1 MIKQRIF
8 PESNYKAIHCNHK
21 TMRIALDSS
30 KPITEL
36 TYPEFLDVDIFET
49 NNGKCRAACAWCYLN
64 GNENGKYVDDAVD
77 RIKSY
82 FGGMSDN
89 EKPFQVALPGSGEIF
104 EHPDWCNILES
115 FYDLG
120 ITPNYT
126 TNGMWADKLDS
137 ESDEEFTDRVFNVL
151 ESTNKFC
158 GGVAVSC
165 HKHIRDSWESA
176 AINYYNYGIKLNF
189 HIIISDKQSVD
200 YFFEIYDKW
209 KDKVDDFVLLPHGVQ
224 GRAKEKV
231 IEWDYLVSKMPED
244 VKQIAFGANFY
255 PYLNDGKNRFN
266 ISLYEPESMSGFLSL
281 SDMKLYKSSFNL
293 IEKFK

>member
-49 NNGKCRAACAWCYLN
+49 NNGRCRAKCNFCYLS
-64 GNENGKYVDDAVD
+64 GNETGKCVDDAAD

-104 EHPDWCNILES
+104 EHPDWYNILES

-120 ITPNYT
+120 I
-126 TNGMWADKLDS
+126 
-137 ESDEEFTDRVFNVL
+137 
-151 ESTNKFC
+151 
-158 GGVAVSC
+158 
-165 HKHIRDSWESA
+165 
-176 AINYYNYGIKLNF
+176 
-189 HIIISDKQSVD
+189 
-200 YFFEIYDKW
+200 
-209 KDKVDDFVLLPHGVQ
+209 
-224 GRAKEKV
+224 
-231 IEWDYLVSKMPED
+231 
-244 VKQIAFGANFY
+244 
-255 PYLNDGKNRFN
+255 
-266 ISLYEPESMSGFLSL
+266 FL
-281 SDMKLYKSSFNL
+281 
-293 IEKFK
+293 